1 MKRLTSLELCAGAGG
16 QALGL
21 EQAGFSHIALIE
33 NDSHPCNT
41 LKLNRPNWNV
51 IKADLRAFDAREF
64 KGIDMV
70 AGGVPCQPF
79 SSGGKQLGCL
89 DERDLFPE
97 VIRIIS
103 ECLPNFILLENV
115 RGLSSIK
122 FNNYRNWI
130 ISELNY
136 LGYYCE
142 WKVINSAEYGV
153 SQARLRFILVG
164 RKDKEVLFP
173 WTKSIVKTNTVGEV
187 LRDLMGTK
195 GWLGLNDWVKKA
207 NQIAPCL
214 VGGSKKH
221 GGADLGPQRA
231 KKEWLELGIDG
242 KSIAN
247 EAPERDFLGLPRL
260 TNRMAARLQ
269 GFPDDW
275 YFSGGKTAVY
285 RQIGNAFPPPVAK
298 AFGIAFYKWLYIENN
313 SSEKS
318 EQLELPLVFS

>member
-1 MKRLTSLELCAGAGG
+1 MRRLTSLELCAGAGG

-21 EQAGFSHIALIE
+21 EQAGFSHVALVE
-33 NDSHPCNT
+33 NDAYPCNT
-41 LKLNRPNWNV
+41 LKLNRPSWNV
-51 IKADLRAFDAREF
+51 IRADLRAFDATEF
-64 KGIDMV
+64 KGVDIV
-70 AGGVPCQPF
+70 SGGVPCQPF
-79 SSGGKQLGCL
+79 SLGGKQLGSL

-97 VIRIIS
+97 VLRIIS
-103 ECLPNFILLENV
+103 ECLPQFVLLENV
-115 RGLSSIK
+115 RGLSSTK

-130 ISELNY
+130 LSELNS

-153 SQARLRFILVG
+153 CQARLRFILVG
-164 RKDKEVLFP
+164 RKDGEIPFP
-173 WTKSIVKTNTVGEV
+173 WPDLIVKTNTVGEV
-187 LRDLMGTK
+187 LMDLMGVK
-195 GWLGLNDWVKKA
+195 GWFGLSDWVKKA

-242 KSIAN
+242 KGIAN
-247 EAPERDFLGLPRL
+247 EAPERDFLGIPRL

-275 YFSGGKTAVY
+275 YFSGGKTVCLSPDW
-285 RQIGNAFPPPVAK
+285 QCF
-298 AFGIAFYKWLYIENN
+298 
-313 SSEKS
+313 SSTS
-318 EQLELPLVFS
+318 C